1 MNPTTTTT
9 ITVSG
14 MTCGHCI
21 AAVTEEL
28 TGIDGVTD
36 VTVDLASGAVR
47 ISSDVPVDRALIAN
61 AIDEAGYEVV
71 A

>member
-36 VTVDLASGAVR
+36 VTVDLASGAVS
-47 ISSDVPVDRALIAN
+47 ISSDGPVDRVLIAN